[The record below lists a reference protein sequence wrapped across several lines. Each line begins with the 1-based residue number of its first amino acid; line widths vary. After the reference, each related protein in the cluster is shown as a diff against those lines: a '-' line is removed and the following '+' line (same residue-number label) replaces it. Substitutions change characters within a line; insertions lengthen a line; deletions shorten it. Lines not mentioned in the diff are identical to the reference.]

1 MDHRH
6 RNAAA
11 DRRINEAVR
20 RPQPAAIRV
29 QEFADCVLRRL
40 NVPELRRWGRTVQAD
55 MAPRMGPH
63 LMPFCLHPQ
72 HQILV
77 PRQPLP
83 H

>member
-6 RNAAA
+6 RNADA
-11 DRRINEAVR
+11 DRRINETVR

-29 QEFADCVLRRL
+29 QEFTDCVLRRL
-40 NVPELRRWGRTVQAD
+40 NVPELRRRVRSVQAD

-63 LMPFCLHPQ
+63 LMPFRLH
-72 HQILV
+72 